1 MTAERVVQWPKS
13 LFPLTQ
19 ENKAAW
25 RQSGSFKDL
34 SPLLQ
39 LALSYPLWGSH
50 PSAGQPCPAEG
61 CKKPHGL
68 WEDQAGCPQ
77 STEAM
82 ATGSLALL
90 SPFVMP
96 ELLVPCGFS
105 LLVAGLN

>member
-1 MTAERVVQWPKS
+1 MTAERVVQRPKS

-19 ENKAAW
+19 ENKSAW

-61 CKKPHGL
+61 RRRPRGL
-68 WEDQAGCPQ
+68 WEDQARCPQ
-77 STEAM
+77 SAEAM
-82 ATGSLALL
+82 ATGSLLLL
-90 SPFVMP
+90 SPFITL
-96 ELLVPCGFS
+96 ELLIPCGFS
-105 LLVAGLN
+105 LLVANLN